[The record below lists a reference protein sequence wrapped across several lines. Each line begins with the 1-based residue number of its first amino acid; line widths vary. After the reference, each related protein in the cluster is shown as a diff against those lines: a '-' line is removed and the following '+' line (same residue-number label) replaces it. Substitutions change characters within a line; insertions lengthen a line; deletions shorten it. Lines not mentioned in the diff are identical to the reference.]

1 MDSLNQACRFM
12 DTYPDIPDA
21 RRHVIEELVSLRNKG
36 FFSRLKYLTR
46 IKVSRN
52 DIIENL
58 GLKIIILMG
67 WH

>member
-1 MDSLNQACRFM
+1 M